1 MNINNY
7 KINDLC
13 KDYSSNFSCT
23 SFISEMSSNSL
34 EGLKLSK
41 WEMDGEYAYRYAK
54 EGRRVN
60 RERKIGNVSWHGN
73 VQLNGEWTR
82 VWDNFDSKPLKS
94 KADEK
99 KGTFGFNEE
108 ARAAVDAFL
117 KEHGAI
123 LED

>member
-1 MNINNY
+1 
-7 KINDLC
+7 
-13 KDYSSNFSCT
+13 
-23 SFISEMSSNSL
+23 MSSNSL